1 MEGEALER
9 ACLHHYKLYILAVA
23 EANFDFIEAQLAR
36 EYLSAYSQSKSCCVK
51 LESLITFEILNEQ
64 LRREE
69 KNKEPG
75 SQCSP
80 DHPCASIQLL
90 HSAQFSSLGS
100 VDVKI

>member
-9 ACLHHYKLYILAVA
+9 ACLHHYKLLLVA
-23 EANFDFIEAQLAR
+23 EANFDFIEDQLAR

-80 DHPCASIQLL
+80 DHPCASIQQLL